1 MPGVFVELMKRV
13 PSFQFLLH
21 SYVRVIAVFM
31 IFAGLSYWGAILG
44 VRLIGGVPFESVGVQ
59 VQFTI
64 IVFAVLDLVTAIGLW
79 LLSSWG
85 TVMWLFRS
93 LAQVVMYSVF
103 PMVFGRSPTEVV
115 FYICA
120 IALYLVLL
128 YLAEREE
135 RV

>member
-1 MPGVFVELMKRV
+1 M
-13 PSFQFLLH
+13 
-21 SYVRVIAVFM
+21 
-31 IFAGLSYWGAILG
+31 
-44 VRLIGGVPFESVGVQ
+44 Q
-59 VQFTI
+59 VQSTI
-64 IVFAVLDLVTAIGLW
+64 IFFAILDLVTAIGLW

-115 FYICA
+115 FYISA
-120 IALYLVLL
+120 IAVYLVLL

-135 RV
+135 RA

>member
-21 SYVRVIAVFM
+21 AYVRLLAGFM
-31 IFAGLSYWGAILG
+31 LIAGLNYWSAILG
-44 VRLIGGVPFESVGVQ
+44 ARLIEGVPFEDVSTQIQSTV
-59 VQFTI
+59 
-64 IVFAVLDLVTAIGLW
+64 VFFAILDLVTAIGLW

-103 PMVFGRSPTEVV
+103 PMVFGRSPVEVV
-115 FYICA
+115 FYISA

-128 YLAEREE
+128 YLAEREQ
-135 RV
+135 RA

>member
-13 PSFQFLLH
+13 PSFQFLLNA
-21 SYVRVIAVFM
+21 YVRMLAIFM
-31 IFAGLSYWGAILG
+31 LIAGLSYWGAILG
-44 VRLIGGVPFESVGVQ
+44 VRLVEGASFEDIGVQ
-59 VQFTI
+59 VQSSI
-64 IVFAVLDLVTAIGLW
+64 IFFAILDLVTAIGLW

-103 PMVFGRSPTEVV
+103 PVVFGRSPAEVV
-115 FYICA
+115 FYISA

-135 RV
+135 LA

>member
-21 SYVRVIAVFM
+21 AYIRLLAVLM
-31 IFAGLSYWGAILG
+31 LFAGLNYWSVILG
-44 VRLIGGVPFESVGVQ
+44 ASLIDGFLFENVGIQ
-59 VQFTI
+59 VQST
-64 IVFAVLDLVTAIGLW
+64 VVCFAILDLVTAIGLW

-103 PMVFGRSPTEVV
+103 PMVFGRSPGEVV
-115 FYICA
+115 FYISA

-135 RV
+135 RA

>member
-21 SYVRVIAVFM
+21 AYVRLLAVFM
-31 IFAGLSYWGAILG
+31 LFAGLNYWSAIIG
-44 VRLIGGVPFESVGVQ
+44 VRLIDGMPFEDVGVQ
-59 VQFTI
+59 VQSTI
-64 IVFAVLDLVTAIGLW
+64 IFFAILDLVTAIGLW

-115 FYICA
+115 FYISA
-120 IALYLVLL
+120 IAVYLVLL

-135 RV
+135 RA

>member
-21 SYVRVIAVFM
+21 AYVRLLAVYM
-31 IFAGLSYWGAILG
+31 LFAGLSYWGAIIGARTIDG
-44 VRLIGGVPFESVGVQ
+44 VVFEGVALQ
-59 VQFTI
+59 VQTTVIF
-64 IVFAVLDLVTAIGLW
+64 FAVLDLVTAIGLW

-115 FYICA
+115 SYISA

-135 RV
+135 RA

>member
-1 MPGVFVELMKRV
+1 MPGVFVELMKRI

-21 SYVRVIAVFM
+21 AYVRLLAVFM
-31 IFAGLSYWGAILG
+31 LFAGLSYWGAILG
-44 VRLIGGVPFESVGVQ
+44 VRLIDDAPFESVGVQ
-59 VQFTI
+59 VQSTI
-64 IVFAVLDLVTAIGLW
+64 IFFAILDLVTAIGLW

-103 PMVFGRSPTEVV
+103 PMVFGRSPTEVI
-115 FYICA
+115 FYISA

-135 RV
+135 RA